1 MFSFPNLSSRFFIGT
16 PLRHRNFALAVS
28 AALLALLIF
37 SLLML
42 GILLGSMHKDAAKV
56 FVISLYAA
64 TAFSAVPMAILWWLD
79 RRERESPWLFLFMF
93 LWGGLIA
100 TSLALP
106 INNYIIADIG
116 QWIAKNP
123 WVRDHLGKD
132 AALLLGAPIAGPL
145 VEEICKGLGIL
156 LVFFLLR
163 AEFDNMRDGFIYG
176 AVVGTGFNWLE
187 TPLYIA
193 HGYAQFGDAPWE
205 LQLGARFALF
215 GLAGHALYSGLFG
228 AFVGLARQTRKMPIR
243 IGAPILGLIL
253 AMLAHAINN
262 LMPLIVTLFEYSQGK
277 PPDSNSPPDDYG
289 LLEAWAMASLLDLTV
304 LLPFVALMLFL
315 LWRSGQWEMEVI
327 RQELRDEPA
336 NLVTP
341 QEYQDILQQGLFQT
355 RRIDLS
361 DLKWSNALV
370 NAQHELAFR
379 KRRLRDDGIN
389 PETDPL
395 LLSWRE
401 EIRRLRLGKA

>member
-1 MFSFPNLSSRFFIGT
+1 MFSLPILNSRFFIGS

-28 AALLALLIF
+28 AALLSLLIF

-42 GILLGSMHKDAAKV
+42 GILLGSMHKDAARV
-56 FVISLYAA
+56 FMISLYAA
-64 TAFSAVPMAILWWLD
+64 TAFSALPMAILWWLD

-123 WVRDHLGKD
+123 WVRDQLGKD

-156 LVFFLLR
+156 LIFFLLR

-304 LLPFVALMLFL
+304 FLPFVALMLFL
-315 LWRSGQWEMEVI
+315 LWRSGLWEMEVI
-327 RQELRDEPA
+327 RQELKDEPA
-336 NLVTP
+336 ELVTP

-379 KRRLRDDGIN
+379 KRRLREDGVD

-395 LLSWRE
+395 ILSWRE
-401 EIRRLRLGKA
+401 EIRHLRSEKA

>member
-1 MFSFPNLSSRFFIGT
+1 MFSLPNLNSRFFIGS

-64 TAFSAVPMAILWWLD
+64 TAFSAVPMTILWWLD

-132 AALLLGAPIAGPL
+132 AALLLGALIAGPL

-156 LVFFLLR
+156 LVFFQLR
-163 AEFDNMRDGFIYG
+163 AEFDHMRDGFIYG

-193 HGYAQFGDAPWE
+193 HGYAQFGEAPWE

-277 PPDSNSPPDDYG
+277 APDSNSPPDDYG

-304 LLPFVALMLFL
+304 FLPFVALMLFL
-315 LWRSGQWEMEVI
+315 LWRSGRWEMEVI
-327 RQELRDEPA
+327 RQELKDEPA
-336 NLVTP
+336 DLVTP

-379 KRRLRDDGIN
+379 KRRLRDDGID

-395 LLSWRE
+395 ILSWRE
-401 EIRRLRLGKA
+401 EIRRLRSEKA